1 MSVADEP
8 TAKVSFEIVSLFL
21 NFSDER
27 SFDESLVLEFL
38 PTLESTETEEISPTP
53 FPELQDPA
61 DRDVTSDG
69 GRS

>member
-8 TAKVSFEIVSLFL
+8 TTKVSFKIVSLFL

-38 PTLESTETEEISPTP
+38 PTLESTETEETSPTP